1 MLGEIMSCCLAGN
14 AFSNVVLWLQTCLD
28 SKGTC
33 KKGNV
38 TVDT

>member
-14 AFSNVVLWLQTCLD
+14 VFRSVVLWLQRCFD

-33 KKGNV
+33 KKVNA